1 MPKKRVLLVDDNS
14 AVRSLVRRLFELE
27 PDFEISGEAE
37 NGRAMQSE
45 KAENLKPD
53 LIILDLSMPVM
64 NGLDAAPLLR
74 KLLPN
79 ARIILFTVQEGREI
93 ERLAR
98 AAGANSL
105 VSKHQAASGLILQA
119 QALLASIEQEHD
131 PAKLPNA
138 RKGLDT
144 PVARK
149 RCKRSSK
156 LTHVRVARSIKGE

>member
-37 NGRAMQSE
+37 NGRDAVE
-45 KAENLKPD
+45 KAKNIKPD
-53 LIILDLSMPVM
+53 VIILDLSMPVM
-64 NGLDAAPLLR
+64 TGLDAAPLLR

-79 ARIILFTVQEGREI
+79 ARIILFTVQDGREI

-98 AAGANSL
+98 AAGANSV
-105 VSKHQAASGLILQA
+105 VSKNQSASELILQA

-138 RKGLDT
+138 SKGLAA
-144 PVARK
+144 PVAR
-149 RCKRSSK
+149 KRSSK
-156 LTHVRVARSIKGE
+156 LTHVRVARRKSE